1 MNIISDNKLTGDII
15 NLKVSRKNHI
25 VDNNQK
31 IAKDNNSPAESFAK
45 LFANAVNQ
53 TNDLE
58 IKSNELTNQLA
69 INPDSVDIHDVQIAS
84 EKAEMGILLTKGI
97 IDRVIRSY
105 RELMNLR

>member
-1 MNIISDNKLTGDII
+1 MKIISDNQLNGDII

-31 IAKDNNSPAESFAK
+31 QVKNDSPAESFSK

-53 TNDLE
+53 SNELE
-58 IKSNELTNQLA
+58 LKSTELTNQMA

-84 EKAEMGILLTKGI
+84 EKAEMAILLTKGV

>member
-1 MNIISDNKLTGDII
+1 MKILSDTQANGDII

-25 VDNNQK
+25 TDFSKKIVNN
-31 IAKDNNSPAESFAK
+31 DSPAESFSK
-45 LFANAVNQ
+45 MFAEALNTTNNLELDANDIANQ
-53 TNDLE
+53 M
-58 IKSNELTNQLA
+58 A
-69 INPDSVDIHDVQIAS
+69 INPDSVNIHDVQIAS

>member
-1 MNIISDNKLTGDII
+1 MKVISDNQLTGDII

-31 IAKDNNSPAESFAK
+31 ISKDNSPAESFAK

-53 TNDLE
+53 ANDLE

-97 IDRVIRSY
+97 IERVIRSY